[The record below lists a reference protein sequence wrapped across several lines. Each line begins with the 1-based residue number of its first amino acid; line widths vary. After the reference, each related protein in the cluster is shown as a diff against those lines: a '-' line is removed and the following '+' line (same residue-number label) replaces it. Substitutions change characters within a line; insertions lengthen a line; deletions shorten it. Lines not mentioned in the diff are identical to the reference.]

1 MFDKLIVAV
10 TTHPEKKPLFS
21 LKERLDMVKAGT
33 KGMKGI
39 EVMHFDSLLVDFA
52 RERGATIIVRG
63 LREVSDF
70 ENEFKLATVNR
81 KLNQNI
87 DTVLIV
93 TGEKYYYLSS
103 GLVREIAGYGGN
115 LKEMVPK
122 QAEENLR
129 KKFKAL
135 K

>member
-1 MFDKLIVAV
+1 
-10 TTHPEKKPLFS
+10 
-21 LKERLDMVKAGT
+21 
-33 KGMKGI
+33 
-39 EVMHFDSLLVDFA
+39 
-52 RERGATIIVRG
+52 
-63 LREVSDF
+63 
-70 ENEFKLATVNR
+70 
-81 KLNQNI
+81 
-87 DTVLIV
+87 VLIV